1 MAENS
6 INKVII
12 LGGGSAGWLTAGV
25 LASEHRGSRSE
36 SALEIILIESPDVPI
51 IGVGEGTWPSMRNTL
66 KKIGVSETEI
76 FRSCEASFKQG
87 AKFAKWVNGG
97 NDDFYYHPLVM
108 PQGFFEVDTV
118 MPWLEVNTGKS
129 FAETVCCQTA
139 LCDKGLA
146 PKQITTPEYA
156 AVANYAY
163 HLNATKLG
171 QMLQKHCVEKLGVK
185 HVLDHVGSVIS
196 GENGDIAS
204 LMTKENGVIDGD
216 LFIDC
221 SGFSSVLLGKHFN
234 IPFENK
240 KHILFNDSAIAVQVP
255 YVSDADPIAS
265 HTISTA
271 QSSGWIWDIG
281 LPTRRGVG
289 AVYSSSHISDEL
301 AQSELESY
309 VADAVGAEC
318 AKGLGYRKISIN
330 PGHRTVFWYRNCVAV
345 GMSAGF
351 LEPLEAS
358 ALVLVESA
366 AGMISH
372 DLPSCRHTMDAVAKR
387 YNARFKYYWDT
398 IIDFLKLHYVLT
410 KRTDSAYWLDNRAAE
425 TIPDSLKE
433 RMELWRYQV
442 PNRYD
447 FPLVEEMF
455 PAASWQY
462 ILYGMGFSTERRHYK
477 RRYEDVSVA
486 RRYFEEVRQFTEKCV
501 THLPS
506 NRELINKI
514 INIGL
519 QKI

>member
-1 MAENS
+1 MADTS
-6 INKVII
+6 ISTVVI

-25 LASEHRGSRSE
+25 LAAEHRISVAQNS
-36 SALEIILIESPDVPI
+36 LQIILIESPDVPI

-66 KKIGVSETEI
+66 KKIGISETEL
-76 FRSCEASFKQG
+76 FRTCEASFKQG
-87 AKFAKWVNGG
+87 AKFSRWVTGSD
-97 NDDFYYHPLVM
+97 DDFYYHPLVM

-118 MPWLEVNTGKS
+118 MPWLELNTGKS
-129 FAETVCCQTA
+129 FAETVCCQPT
-139 LCDKGLA
+139 LCEKGLA

-163 HLNATKLG
+163 HINATKLG

-185 HVLDHVGSVIS
+185 HVVDHVDSVVS
-196 GENGDIAS
+196 AEDGDI
-204 LMTKENGVIDGD
+204 LGLQVRQTGVINGD

-221 SGFSSVLLGKHFN
+221 SGFASLLLGKHFN
-234 IPFENK
+234 ITFENK

-255 YVSDADPIAS
+255 YGADNDPIAS

-271 QSSGWIWDIG
+271 QSAGWIWDIG
-281 LPTRRGVG
+281 LPSRRGVG
-289 AVYSSSHISDEL
+289 AVYSSSHISDDL
-301 AQSELESY
+301 AQKELQSY
-309 VADAVGAEC
+309 VAGVTGMQRAED
-318 AKGLGYRKISIN
+318 LSYRKISIN
-330 PGHRTVFWYRNCVAV
+330 PGHRRVFWHRNCVAV
-345 GMSAGF
+345 GMAAGF

-372 DLPSCRHTMDAVAKR
+372 DLPACREAMDAVAKR
-387 YNARFKYYWDT
+387 YNQRFKYYWDT
-398 IIDFLKLHYVLT
+398 IIDFLKLHYILT
-410 KRTDSAYWLDNRAAE
+410 QRNDSDYWRDNQTLQ

-442 PNRYD
+442 PNKYD

-462 ILYGMGFSTERRHYK
+462 ILYGMGFETSRRSHK
-477 RRYEDVSVA
+477 RRYEDGSIA
-486 RRYFEEVRQFTEKCV
+486 RRYFDEVQQFTQKCV
-501 THLPS
+501 AHLPS
-506 NRELINKI
+506 NRELINRIVKV
-514 INIGL
+514 GL